1 MRAILLMSMMLL
13 ALIAPPCFAQ
23 ALGAAPAPSARAE
36 AEAEAQRSAAPA
48 GQEHVS
54 VQQKS
59 AFGRVMGILIA
70 ALVQQSTQQPRSPDS
85 RAGATAASG
94 AVDIE
99 VGEAF
104 RPAVAAATPAAD
116 ENAAQPSGVASTAA
130 PADTDASGVASQATE
145 PLALQATLRSDGQ

>member
-13 ALIAPPCFAQ
+13 ALVAPPCFAQ
-23 ALGAAPAPSARAE
+23 ALGATPAPTAK
-36 AEAEAQRSAAPA
+36 AEAQRSAARA
-48 GQEHVS
+48 GQEPVS

-85 RAGATAASG
+85 RAGATAAKG
-94 AVDIE
+94 VVDIE

-104 RPAVAAATPAAD
+104 RPAVAAATSAGD
-116 ENAAQPSGVASTAA
+116 A
-130 PADTDASGVASQATE
+130 PA
-145 PLALQATLRSDGQ
+145 

>member
-13 ALIAPPCFAQ
+13 ALVAPPSFAQ
-23 ALGAAPAPSARAE
+23 ALGATPAPTAK
-36 AEAEAQRSAAPA
+36 AEAQRSAARA
-48 GQEHVS
+48 GQEPVS
-54 VQQKS
+54 VEQRS

-94 AVDIE
+94 TMDIE

>member
-13 ALIAPPCFAQ
+13 ALIAPSCFAQ
-23 ALGAAPAPSARAE
+23 AFGAAPAPSARA
-36 AEAEAQRSAAPA
+36 AAEAQRSAAPA
-48 GQEHVS
+48 RQEPVS

-94 AVDIE
+94 TMDIE

-130 PADTDASGVASQATE
+130 PADTDASGVASQAIE
-145 PLALQATLRSDGQ
+145 PLARQATLRSDGQ

>member
-23 ALGAAPAPSARAE
+23 AFGAAPAPSARA
-36 AEAEAQRSAAPA
+36 AAEAQRSAAPA

-54 VQQKS
+54 VQQKR

-94 AVDIE
+94 TMDIE

-116 ENAAQPSGVASTAA
+116 ENAAQPSGVASTAS
-130 PADTDASGVASQATE
+130 PADSDASGVASQAIE